1 MLRSQLE
8 RRRPSSVTAL
18 LILLTI
24 FSGTASNARCQ
35 AFRTERGLVVFTS
48 SVPLHNFDGK
58 SDHLVG
64 RISLSDST
72 VDFYV
77 DLATLETGIGKRDR
91 DMRKTLETDEHPFA
105 EFYGKLVS
113 PFDVAADTAQP
124 VKVVGDFSIHG
135 VTRTIEVS
143 GTLKTTGQG
152 LTVMGTWLLNMEDYN
167 IDPPSLLM
175 MTVDK
180 VQRIRIEAQLEPES
194 GQKS

>member
-1 MLRSQLE
+1 MLHTQLE
-8 RRRPSSVTAL
+8 RRRPSSTTTL

-24 FSGTASNARCQ
+24 FAGTAPNARGQ
-35 AFRTERGLVVFTS
+35 AFRTESGLVVFTS

-72 VDFYV
+72 IDFYV

-91 DMRKTLETDEHPFA
+91 DMRKTLETDEYPFA

-113 PFDVAADTAQP
+113 PFDAAADTAQP

-143 GTLKTTGQG
+143 GTLEPNGQA
-152 LTVMGTWLLNMEDYN
+152 LTVTGTWLLNMGDYK

-180 VQRIRIEAQLEPES
+180 VQRIRIEAQLEPEAA
-194 GQKS
+194 QKS